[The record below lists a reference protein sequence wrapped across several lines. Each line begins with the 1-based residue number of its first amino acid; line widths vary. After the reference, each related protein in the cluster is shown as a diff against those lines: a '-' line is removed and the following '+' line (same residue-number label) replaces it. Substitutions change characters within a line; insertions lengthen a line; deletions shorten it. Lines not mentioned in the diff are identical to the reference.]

1 MSASALVDS
10 FVDLHCHG
18 GGGYFFSDPEIEN
31 IESAVAFHRGNGTD
45 RLLASLVSAPVE
57 ELKKQ
62 IARLVPLC
70 QSGELSGI
78 HLEGPYLSGARCGA
92 HNPSY
97 LRQPTIA
104 EIESLLA
111 AGAGWVRMVTIA
123 PELEGALAAIT
134 YLADHGVIAAI
145 GHSDGGPDDVL
156 RGVDAG
162 ASLVTHLSNAMS
174 KLSAGEDSFTST
186 VLNKTQLPFELIVDG
201 HHVNREDL
209 QRIFEIAGNRVVLV
223 TDAIAAA
230 GQPDGDYVMGALVV
244 EVKTGVARLQGG
256 GALAGSTLTMGEAV
270 ANAISFGL
278 TPELAT
284 HASIVLPAQI
294 LNSTPG
300 GTVRT

>member
-1 MSASALVDS
+1 MSGGVVTGG

-18 GGGYFFSDPEIEN
+18 GGGYFFSDPNLEHV
-31 IESAVAFHRGNGTD
+31 ESAIAFHRANGTD
-45 RLLASLVSAPVE
+45 QLLASLVSAPID

-62 IARLVPLC
+62 IARLVEFCENGKLA
-70 QSGELSGI
+70 GI

-156 RGVDAG
+156 RGVGAG

-209 QRIFEIAGNRVVLV
+209 QRIFETAGNRVVLV

-230 GQPDGDYVMGALVV
+230 GQPDGDYVMGALTV
-244 EVKTGVARLQGG
+244 EVKAGVARLQGG

-278 TPELAT
+278 APELAA
-284 HASIVLPAQI
+284 HASIELPAQI